1 MKKIFVLAALAL
13 TLAACSKPESEI
25 RPAENDGMITL
36 TATLAPKG
44 VATKALTDD
53 GDGKLNAY
61 WAKNEELAILYK
73 VGGENKI
80 ATATVTEVDA
90 VTGAATIEFTVAS
103 GTESGTAC
111 TVIYPATAAKDDA
124 TDVKSNADL
133 IGNQPGTFSA
143 DLDVRVTTGTISPVT
158 PKAGLVLSTP
168 LVPKFAIVKFKLRDS
183 DDNPIYAN
191 SLAVT
196 IGTEAFV
203 ATPTGALDRFYLALP
218 AVSDGTLIFSVPGDE
233 GTSSYRS
240 SKDNLTIE
248 AGKYYRSNVLMTVQS
263 DNADYVPMGDGLKWA
278 TRNVGAS
285 SPSDYGDYF
294 AWGETEPKS
303 GGYDWSSYGFTTDGG
318 STFTKYTGGDY
329 AVLQAADDAAT
340 KKWGSPWHMP
350 TNEEWKALL
359 ETSDFTWAWV
369 KNFNGS
375 SKNGRLVISRKSG
388 VMGNCIFLP
397 AAGYLF
403 WIGIYNTGSYGSY
416 WSSSLDAG
424 SPGEAYELYFGP
436 DKAVRLSNDRYFG
449 QSVRPVQAM
458 E

>member
-1 MKKIFVLAALAL
+1 MKKIFILAALAL

-44 VATKALTDD
+44 AATKAIAED
-53 GDGKLNAY
+53 GNNLKAE
-61 WAKNEELAILYK
+61 WAKNEKLAILYK

-80 ATATVTEVDA
+80 TTANVTGVAE
-90 VTGAATIEFTVAS
+90 VTGAATIAFTVES
-103 GTESGTAC
+103 GTEEGTPC
-111 TVIYPATAAKDDA
+111 TVVYPASLVGGDPEF
-124 TDVKSNADL
+124 DVTSNAAL
-133 IGNQPGTFSA
+133 IGNQAGHLSA

-158 PKAGLVLSTP
+158 PEAGLVLSTP

-263 DNADYVPMGDGLKWA
+263 DNADYVPMGDGLNWA
-278 TRNVGAS
+278 LKNVGAS
-285 SPSDYGDYF
+285 SPADYGDYF
-294 AWGETEPKS
+294 AWGETEP
-303 GGYDWSSYGFTTDGG
+303 YYQDG
-318 STFTKYTGGDY
+318 
-329 AVLQAADDAAT
+329 
-340 KKWGSPWHMP
+340 
-350 TNEEWKALL
+350 
-359 ETSDFTWAWV
+359 
-369 KNFNGS
+369 
-375 SKNGRLVISRKSG
+375 
-388 VMGNCIFLP
+388 
-397 AAGYLF
+397 
-403 WIGIYNTGSYGSY
+403 
-416 WSSSLDAG
+416 
-424 SPGEAYELYFGP
+424 
-436 DKAVRLSNDRYFG
+436 
-449 QSVRPVQAM
+449 
-458 E
+458 